1 MPTAPAVDNPGST
14 SSRPKTV
21 PALGK
26 DGSPVMFEGTE
37 LEDVEEWID
46 EFDSFCE
53 IYDIAEKDRCRLL
66 TKYVSHG
73 VRSALKGIPQYD
85 SKDWPGLKDE
95 LIRSYKSTAL
105 SVRWTTDDLREFTKE
120 SSQGRMRLPQDFEA
134 YLREFRTI
142 SAYLVKRKGM
152 SEEER
157 GRMFWT
163 GFPMEARDAVTMAMY
178 RVEPNNA
185 SFVDSSK
192 PYPFDLQVKGARN
205 VFNAESFDA
214 RERFGISEKDVSEKR
229 RNASAYQ
236 DLKDQ
241 MRANGRR
248 VVPSFSYE
256 PIKPTP
262 LTEIAQKEGRT
273 AWRSTGPT
281 PNRDQQNRPE
291 RQDQDLDLI
300 IDRLRNM
307 SVNSSRYY
315 SSYMSALREGFD
327 IGGRVP
333 VPLWGSQEN
342 PVYNDRNVQ
351 RNAASM
357 DVCYYCNISG
367 HKINACDLVRE
378 HMRKGWIERSSDG
391 KLVFPGGE
399 AIRGPYG
406 MKRSLIV
413 AERYNRRSPV
423 GNNFIG
429 VCSEDEARDVYG
441 YDSDEEAHSYP
452 IIDYEEDDHK
462 FGTFRATKRMLP
474 PHMRNSDW
482 SAAASVRSK
491 PQPRRTDAIRP
502 GPAGKGE
509 QGFRDKTARFA
520 DRVFQNPNTVP
531 LQKPNRYTSE
541 TPKPYWDQEK
551 RVGTKPAMTR
561 RPQEQAETVPAPRKP
576 PQEDVIMKD
585 AKPKADK
592 TGTPNAR
599 KSDFAREVDPYETVQ
614 RILERQVPLSMSMKE
629 LFAVSPLASSVVSKG
644 TKITLGPASTSQKAV
659 SFARGEDDSES
670 EGEHLVM
677 NAGHDDRIS
686 LSPSMKKA
694 EFRSRGL
701 IVFPGEIGGNQ
712 VRFMIDTGS
721 EIDVMSRALYE
732 RFKESIP
739 VRTDLRM
746 FLKGVNG
753 PARRM
758 IGIMEDAEI
767 KIGKM
772 SFFSNMH
779 LNEDGPDYVI
789 LGQPFVHQSKLE
801 HVWVDGQPK
810 IRLIAED
817 GVIEFPYPSD
827 DRSSQRQLERGHSRT
842 RHRAEKK
849 ENDEE
854 VDFGQ
859 FHSEEEDF

>member
-1 MPTAPAVDNPGST
+1 
-14 SSRPKTV
+14 
-21 PALGK
+21 
-26 DGSPVMFEGTE
+26 
-37 LEDVEEWID
+37 
-46 EFDSFCE
+46 
-53 IYDIAEKDRCRLL
+53 
-66 TKYVSHG
+66 
-73 VRSALKGIPQYD
+73 
-85 SKDWPGLKDE
+85 
-95 LIRSYKSTAL
+95 
-105 SVRWTTDDLREFTKE
+105 
-120 SSQGRMRLPQDFEA
+120 
-134 YLREFRTI
+134 
-142 SAYLVKRKGM
+142 
-152 SEEER
+152 
-157 GRMFWT
+157 
-163 GFPMEARDAVTMAMY
+163 
-178 RVEPNNA
+178 
-185 SFVDSSK
+185 
-192 PYPFDLQVKGARN
+192 
-205 VFNAESFDA
+205 
-214 RERFGISEKDVSEKR
+214 
-229 RNASAYQ
+229 
-236 DLKDQ
+236 
-241 MRANGRR
+241 
-248 VVPSFSYE
+248 
-256 PIKPTP
+256 
-262 LTEIAQKEGRT
+262 
-273 AWRSTGPT
+273 
-281 PNRDQQNRPE
+281 
-291 RQDQDLDLI
+291 
-300 IDRLRNM
+300 
-307 SVNSSRYY
+307 
-315 SSYMSALREGFD
+315 
-327 IGGRVP
+327 
-333 VPLWGSQEN
+333 
-342 PVYNDRNVQ
+342 
-351 RNAASM
+351 
-357 DVCYYCNISG
+357 
-367 HKINACDLVRE
+367 
-378 HMRKGWIERSSDG
+378 
-391 KLVFPGGE
+391 
-399 AIRGPYG
+399 
-406 MKRSLIV
+406 
-413 AERYNRRSPV
+413 
-423 GNNFIG
+423 
-429 VCSEDEARDVYG
+429 
-441 YDSDEEAHSYP
+441 
-452 IIDYEEDDHK
+452 
-462 FGTFRATKRMLP
+462 
-474 PHMRNSDW
+474 
-482 SAAASVRSK
+482 
-491 PQPRRTDAIRP
+491 
-502 GPAGKGE
+502 
-509 QGFRDKTARFA
+509 
-520 DRVFQNPNTVP
+520 
-531 LQKPNRYTSE
+531 
-541 TPKPYWDQEK
+541 
-551 RVGTKPAMTR
+551 
-561 RPQEQAETVPAPRKP
+561 
-576 PQEDVIMKD
+576 MKD

-592 TGTPNAR
+592 TGTPNVR

-686 LSPSMKKA
+686 LYPSMKKA

-827 DRSSQRQLERGHSRT
+827 DRSSQREQERSRSRT